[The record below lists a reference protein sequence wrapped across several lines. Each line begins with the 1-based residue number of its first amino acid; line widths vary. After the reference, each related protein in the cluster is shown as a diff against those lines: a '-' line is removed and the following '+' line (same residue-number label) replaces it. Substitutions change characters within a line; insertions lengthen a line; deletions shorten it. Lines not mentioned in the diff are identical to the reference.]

1 MGEGPARAD
10 DRLTP
15 AAGVQGMQRAQDSP
29 LGLVQQQR
37 VQRFDG
43 AGEIRPR
50 GMGDDAHEGSPG
62 IVFHGFRVQSLAW
75 LAPISSPGRWRSA
88 PRHRAS
94 LANSRCRRARTRK
107 TGTALSKIIQL
118 VENTLLPGFAEPDG
132 LP

>member
-37 VQRFDG
+37 AQRFDG
-43 AGEIRPR
+43 ADEIRPR

-75 LAPISSPGRWRSA
+75 LAPISSPWPMAKCSKASRQSCQQPLS
-88 PRHRAS
+88 PRKNHA
-94 LANSRCRRARTRK
+94 K
-107 TGTALSKIIQL
+107 
-118 VENTLLPGFAEPDG
+118 PEP
-132 LP
+132 L